1 MKNET
6 CDVRGAT
13 CEVSRRE
20 VGRVYDAVL
29 DDQRA
34 VALDHLAPAS
44 GASDRTLHRAP
55 RRIRRLRVGRDGI
68 FPW

>member
-6 CDVRGAT
+6 SKVRGAK

-29 DDQRA
+29 DDQSA
-34 VALDHLAPAS
+34 VALDNLAPAS
-44 GASDRTLHRAP
+44 VASDRTSHLAP